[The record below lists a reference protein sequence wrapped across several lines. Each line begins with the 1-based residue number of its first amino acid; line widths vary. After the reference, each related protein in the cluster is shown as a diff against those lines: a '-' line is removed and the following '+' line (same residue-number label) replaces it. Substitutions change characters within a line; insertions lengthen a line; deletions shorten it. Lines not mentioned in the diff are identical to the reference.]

1 MGRIYP
7 LITEKNT
14 IAQDIL
20 ILVAIAVGFKM
31 QYVALLY
38 MRSRA
43 VSKLEP
49 PISVSVRI
57 LIAALSG
64 GPPWRVAE
72 SSCGRATAPRLAFGA
87 SRFHLAA

>member
-20 ILVAIAVGFKM
+20 ILVAIAVGFKL

-43 VSKLEP
+43 ISKLEAP
-49 PISVSVRI
+49 TSVS
-57 LIAALSG
+57 
-64 GPPWRVAE
+64 P
-72 SSCGRATAPRLAFGA
+72 
-87 SRFHLAA
+87 